1 MQGAETGGERGS
13 GGRLLEVTEIAT
25 TDDKMPRE
33 EVLNN
38 TGWTSADAE
47 RVCMLWSRP
56 AVCRLAFTGAHQ
68 HHHLDHLIILVAPL
82 ELSGF
87 GDAAG
92 MEALPRGDWWIFS
105 PFCHDTINCMKH
117 PEVPIVVFVACVQA
131 WRKTHACDHEGDAG
145 AAAGFRRVS
154 GAFAASSTGQ
164 LAAGLEKEVWKSY
177 R

>member
-1 MQGAETGGERGS
+1 MHCPQVQGAETGGERGS

-25 TDDKMPRE
+25 TDEKMPRE

-47 RVCMLWSRP
+47 RVCMLRSRP

-87 GDAAG
+87 GDATS

-105 PFCHDTINCMKH
+105 PFCHHTINCVAH
-117 PEVPIVVFVACVQA
+117 PEVCIAWFLLRACRRGERRMRVTTRATLALQPDFSVF
-131 WRKTHACDHEGDAG
+131 WGPLWLLL
-145 AAAGFRRVS
+145 RRS
-154 GAFAASSTGQ
+154 
-164 LAAGLEKEVWKSY
+164 
-177 R
+177 